1 MDTVTL
7 LQGDPYSELTPL
19 ILVHAISGL
28 ALPYFALGPLSE
40 IDENRPVYGISSPM
54 FTSSLASPLQSSL
67 SALAAQYVAIVQ
79 REIQPEG
86 PYLLG
91 GWSMGGMIAMEMA
104 ATLQAHG
111 DEVAQVILIDSVN
124 PRYFPKFHDRKQH
137 DVVSV
142 TTYNA
147 IAKRMNAPEIPLF
160 RCGMFEDDYYSSS
173 GEDSNMDTESEGE
186 DEELS
191 VPEMLERMRKHIHLG
206 LGLLSEQKSI
216 VDEFD
221 FSETDVSLIR
231 CTAYETVPSVTNE
244 RRKQLTQD
252 KTMDETLLWP
262 TESFKSFTSMKIHA
276 THDGCFDEEHADEL
290 TGLVKGILDGLDY

>member
-40 IDENRPVYGISSPM
+40 LDEDRPVYGISSPM
-54 FTSSLASPLQSSL
+54 FTSSLANPLQGSL
-67 SALAAQYVAIVQ
+67 SALAAQYVTIVQ
-79 REIQPEG
+79 REIQPQG

-104 ATLQAHG
+104 AILQAHG
-111 DEVAQVILIDSVN
+111 DEVAHVILIDSVN
-124 PRYFPKFHDRKQH
+124 PRYFPKFQDRKQH
-137 DVVSV
+137 DIQSAMA
-142 TTYNA
+142 YNA

-160 RCGMFEDDYYSSS
+160 RCGIFEDDYYSSS
-173 GEDSNMDTESEGE
+173 GEESNVDTESEGE

-191 VPEMLERMRKHIHLG
+191 VPEMLERIRKHIHMG
-206 LGLLSEQKSI
+206 LGLLTEQNSR

-221 FSETDVSLIR
+221 FNETDVSLIR
-231 CTAYETVPSVTNE
+231 CTAIDNTPSISNE
-244 RRKQLTQD
+244 RRRKLAQN
-252 KTMDETLLWP
+252 KSMDETLLWP
-262 TESFKSFTSMKIHA
+262 AESFKSFNSFKIDA
-276 THDGCFDEEHADEL
+276 THDGCFDEDHADEL
-290 TGLVKGILDGLDY
+290 TSLVKGILDGLDY